1 MPWARTALTP
11 LPEAVT
17 AAAAAAASDSLTDAY
32 SAVWT
37 GLRDRPGQPVLV
49 VGGLTHGLYACAF
62 AAALGSSQ
70 VVYADSDARRRRTAE
85 SYGAHTVDSAA
96 ELDAGAF
103 PVTVD
108 ASADPR
114 GLAAGL
120 RATAPGG
127 HCHSVGIYFEPVKL
141 PLMSMYMDAVTL
153 TTGRPD
159 ITAHLPAVLSLLA
172 SGQVDPLPVY
182 SDTLAYDD
190 LPEALL
196 DLPAKPLA
204 SGRRTELPAMLERL
218 GATHVVHREETGFRY
233 YSRFFRADDRGLP
246 VSRYW
251 PLTHH
256 DSVSVITAPG
266 DGDHWSVTLVT
277 SGRDQALRRLSDPG
291 VWDAVLAL
299 YPEAAHWAEGV
310 PDGDVRVM
318 GGTGTTHRRW
328 VSDGEPLVT
337 GLVAVGDAHMTL
349 NPQFGMGMTAGLG
362 QVQVL
367 RDVVRRAGLGDPADL
382 VLALDSELE
391 ERYWPTWNDGDTW
404 DRHRLAEVDAEIR
417 GESYSTDDPAWAL
430 RTALDTA
437 ATLDADV
444 VRGFGRVASQLASAE
459 EALIKPGLVQR
470 IVELATGRPR
480 YAPGAPDRAVLLET
494 VGRLA

>member
-1 MPWARTALTP
+1 MSSGPP
-11 LPEAVT
+11 
-17 AAAAAAASDSLTDAY
+17 DSLTRRQSHFQGVRMAHIVVIGAGIVGSFASMVLAQEGHRVTLLERDPVGREALESRQGVKQYEQTHILMPGGARILDQETPDA
-32 SAVWT
+32 V
-37 GLRDRPGQPVLV
+37 
-49 VGGLTHGLYACAF
+49 
-62 AAALGSSQ
+62 
-70 VVYADSDARRRRTAE
+70 RRI
-85 SYGAHTVDSAA
+85 
-96 ELDAGAF
+96 LDAGGRSHDMLAG
-103 PVTVD
+103 VW
-108 ASADPR
+108 
-114 GLAAGL
+114 AAGTVGPRRPGDEQYETYAARRPVLEAALQGAATATGGVTL
-120 RATAPGG
+120 RAGSRVRALLTG
-127 HCHSVGIYFEPVKL
+127 EPRV
-141 PLMSMYMDAVTL
+141 V
-153 TTGRPD
+153 GRPHVTGVVTD
-159 ITAHLPAVLSLLA
+159 DGTRIEADLV
-172 SGQVDPLPVY
+172 VD
-182 SDTLAYDD
+182 
-190 LPEALL
+190 
-196 DLPAKPLA
+196 A

-218 GATHVVHREETGFRY
+218 GATPLVHREETGFRY

-362 QVQVL
+362 QAQVL
-367 RDVVRRAGLGDPADL
+367 RDVVRRTGLGDPADL
-382 VLALDSELE
+382 MLALDSELE
-391 ERYWPTWNDGDTW
+391 ERYWPMWNDGDTW
-404 DRHRLAEVDAEIR
+404 DRHRLAEIDAEIR
-417 GESYSTDDPAWAL
+417 GESYATDDPAWVL

-480 YAPGAPDRAVLLET
+480 YAQGAPDRAVLLET